1 MFEVWQ
7 KMGEMI
13 FALILLTGLIWF
25 IKVMY
30 FEKTF
35 IVKSVRFRVSTRDSK
50 CVMVY
55 ELFRANFDKKNFPS
69 KKQISNI
76 KETMIESIMK
86 NHEEYESDDFH
97 FDYTIEME
105 GL

>member
-1 MFEVWQ
+1 
-7 KMGEMI
+7 MGEMI
-13 FALILLTGLIWF
+13 LALILLTGFIWS
-25 IKVMY
+25 IKMLY

-35 IVKSVRFRVSTRDSK
+35 IVKLVRFRVSTRDSK
-50 CVMVY
+50 CVMIY
-55 ELFRANFDKKNFPS
+55 DLFRVNFDKKNFPS

-86 NHEEYESDDFH
+86 NHEEYELDDFH
-97 FDYTIEME
+97 FDYKIEME